1 MSDRELTSELFDE
14 LLEWLGPTRD
24 EGAKKYEEIRSRLIR
39 MLLKKGSPHPEELAD
54 EALNRVT
61 LKVPELKKTYV
72 GNPLWYFISVA
83 RFVWMESV
91 NPKEVPFEDVP
102 DPVIQ
107 PELNLARECLQQC
120 LKLLAEDQRDL
131 LLDYHVNN
139 KKAKIDLHRR
149 MAEEL
154 DLSANALRLRVHRLR
169 VGLEKCVLTCLN
181 GVTK

>member
-1 MSDRELTSELFDE
+1 
-14 LLEWLGPTRD
+14 
-24 EGAKKYEEIRSRLIR
+24 
-39 MLLKKGSPHPEELAD
+39 
-54 EALNRVT
+54 
-61 LKVPELKKTYV
+61 
-72 GNPLWYFISVA
+72 
-83 RFVWMESV
+83 V